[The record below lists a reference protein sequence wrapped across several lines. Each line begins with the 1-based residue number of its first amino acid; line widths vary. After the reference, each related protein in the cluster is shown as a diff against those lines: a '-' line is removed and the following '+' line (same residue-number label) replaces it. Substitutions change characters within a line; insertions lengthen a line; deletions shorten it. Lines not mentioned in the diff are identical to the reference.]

1 MSRIRGKAWMIV
13 VTVLVSLLWQMGVYP
28 RVLTNIAAA
37 AEDAS
42 AIERKYAPDRK
53 VDILHIIIDV
63 TPDFEN
69 RTIAG
74 TTTIRFAPIAV
85 PLRELRLNAID
96 LLISS
101 VTSETAIDDYSIS
114 EDAIAI
120 VFDKAIAPGKETT
133 VTITY
138 EAEPKQGLYFRTPG
152 QGYTDDTVHLF
163 SQGECHTAPHWY
175 PNYDYPNERS
185 TSEVICR
192 VPPYMTVLSN
202 GRLISEKTDK
212 KTNLKS
218 VRWLQDKPHANYL
231 IALVAGKFECIESKY
246 RDIPIAFYT
255 SPGQIDLA
263 KNSFKGTADMMAFFE
278 EEIGIAY
285 PWNKYYQVTVKDF
298 VAGGME
304 NTTLTILTDG
314 TLFSEESENC
324 RSSESLV
331 AHEMAHQWFGDY
343 VTCKDWSHI
352 WLNEGFATYYE
363 KLYDGHANGRDALLY
378 SLYRSAR
385 GILSAT
391 GEQRTIV
398 RKGFRH
404 ADDQFSYLTYQKG
417 AWVLH
422 MLRSQLG
429 KELYRRCVKTY
440 LERFAF
446 SSTVTADLISVIE
459 ELSGRS
465 YDRFFDEWVFQGRF
479 PELKVSY
486 TWLGKDK
493 LAKVSIQQTQKPL
506 NGVGVY
512 HFPAKVRFIMDRRV
526 IDREIEVDS
535 KQHDFYFPLE
545 GEPEVVRFDPDCE
558 LLAKVEF
565 KKTKPMLYAQLGL
578 KDDVIGRLL
587 AVEALKG
594 HDDKKAVAKLKDVL
608 NGDAFYGV
616 RMSASGALR
625 HMASD
630 EAFTSLVESLDQADS
645 RVRERVAEDVGSF
658 YRPEAL
664 AAVMEIVDSEANP
677 DIRSGAIRKLGL
689 YNSRRTKKL
698 LASLLQVESF
708 HNTIAQ
714 AAVSAIRTMDDPYF
728 VSALRKVISERA
740 EGFTTSGLS
749 SALETLA
756 HISRN
761 KKNKAAIREFVTGYV
776 NHANRRIRAGAL
788 GALGTLGDPKAIPIV
803 QAFDGDK
810 SYDRV
815 QRSAKS
821 ALRKLQE
828 RKQLVPREIIEL
840 RELVDELKK
849 DNEKLRGQ
857 FEELNERLD
866 AREEVSGE
874 GK

>member
-1 MSRIRGKAWMIV
+1 MSRIRGKVLMIV
-13 VTVLVSLLWQMGVYP
+13 VTVLISLLWQAGVYP
-28 RVLTNIAAA
+28 LALTNSAAA
-37 AEDAS
+37 AEDGS

-53 VDILHIIIDV
+53 VDILHVIIDL

-74 TTTIRFAPIAV
+74 TTTIRFAPIAA
-85 PLRELRLNAID
+85 PLRELRLNAIG
-96 LLISS
+96 LLVSS
-101 VTSETAIDDYSIS
+101 VTSATTIDDYSVS
-114 EDAIAI
+114 DDAITI
-120 VFDKAIAPGKETT
+120 TFKEAIAPDRETS

-138 EAEPKQGLYFRTPG
+138 EAEPRQGLYFRTPG
-152 QGYTDDTVHLF
+152 QGYSDDTMHLF
-163 SQGECHTAPHWY
+163 TQGECHTAPYWY

-192 VPPYMTVLSN
+192 VPPDMTVLSN
-202 GRLISEKTDK
+202 GRLMSERTDK
-212 KTNLKS
+212 QTKLKS

-231 IALVAGKFECIESKY
+231 VALVAGKFECIESKY
-246 RDIPIAFYT
+246 RDIPLAFYT

-278 EEIGIAY
+278 EEIGIEY

-304 NTTLTILTDG
+304 NTTLTILTEG
-314 TLFSEESENC
+314 TLFTEASENC

-385 GILSAT
+385 GIVSST
-391 GEQRTIV
+391 NEQRPIV
-398 RKGFRH
+398 RKSYKH
-404 ADDQFSYLTYQKG
+404 PDSQFSYLTYQKG

-429 KELYRRCVKTY
+429 EELYRKCVKTY

-446 SSTVTADLISVIE
+446 SSTVTEDLISVIE

-465 YDRFFDEWVFQGRF
+465 YDRFFDEWVCEGRF

-506 NGVGVY
+506 NGVAVY
-512 HFPAKVRFIMDRRV
+512 HFPAKVRFITDEWA

-535 KQHDFYFPLE
+535 KQHDFYFPLKA
-545 GEPEVVRFDPDCE
+545 EPEVVRLDPDYE

-578 KDDVIGRLL
+578 KDDVVGRLL

-594 HDDKKAVAKLKDVL
+594 HDDQKTVAKLKDVL

-625 HMASD
+625 HMASE
-630 EAFTSLVESLDQADS
+630 EAFASLVESLDQADS
-645 RVRERVAEDVGSF
+645 RVRDRVVEDVSSF

-664 AAVMEIVDSEANP
+664 AAVMEIVDSEKNP

-698 LASLLQVESF
+698 LANLLEVESW
-708 HNTIAQ
+708 HNTVAQ

-728 VSALRKVISERA
+728 VAALRKAISQRGED
-740 EGFTTSGLS
+740 FTTSGLS
-749 SALETLA
+749 SALDALA

-761 KKNKAAIREFVTGYV
+761 KKNKTAIREFVTGYV
-776 NHANRRIRAGAL
+776 NHENRRIRAGAI

-821 ALRKLQE
+821 ALRRLQE
-828 RKQLVPREIIEL
+828 RKQFVPREIVEL

-857 FEELNERLD
+857 FEEMNERLD
-866 AREEVSGE
+866 AREEASGE